1 MINRQLELG
10 LSASQSRATGRRRGR
25 AHWWFERMRG
35 LVEEAPDWQPAPDA
49 GRPAAPGFERF
60 EALESGVPPRAAT
73 RPAADPGDD
82 VTVRPSNRWKFVR
95 LRNVEES

>member
-10 LSASQSRATGRRRGR
+10 LSASQSRAAGRRRGR

-35 LVEEAPDWQPAPDA
+35 LVEEAHDWQPAPDA
-49 GRPAAPGFERF
+49 GRPATPGVERL

-73 RPAADPGDD
+73 GRA
-82 VTVRPSNRWKFVR
+82 SNRWKFVR
-95 LRNVEES
+95 LGNVEES